1 MLTYAHLQMHNK
13 YRLIQ
18 CKKQLLG
25 ILVSQLWMMLF
36 PPSLIFPLRL
46 LYMIFIFPRAI
57 FRYWCEIRER
67 LFWFSETEITYM
79 LIFVSVITL
88 MDNLR
93 KHLNLLKWKQ
103 YADKWKS
110 LSLQP
115 LDGFAHIQ
123 KEHYITHIP
132 IHVTY
137 WLCKLTSSIFLI
149 HWRFI
154 LDTLEIFGLDSW
166 S

>member
-115 LDGFAHIQ
+115 LMD
-123 KEHYITHIP
+123 
-132 IHVTY
+132 
-137 WLCKLTSSIFLI
+137 LLTSK
-149 HWRFI
+149 RN
-154 LDTLEIFGLDSW
+154 TT
-166 S
+166 